1 MDTAI
6 DSTTTLVDRPANCP
20 PLTIAPDVVP
30 EVEEGEITNAVIN
43 DAYPLSS
50 QSTLNVLQS
59 QPNIDSA
66 TLRVMAMGLANTA
79 IGCTFQP
86 LDAQDEI
93 RQLCKELTDLRAA
106 QSYEPDTE
114 CPEGYEE
121 NHGRLPNFFITAS
134 DGVKRQARY
143 VKISNALWQVVRR
156 FQLHCLVRLSLMASG
171 KKRSADE
178 ADVAT
183 REDGTKRRESTGTGK
198 DVKGGLKVRVSLGD
212 STDRWI
218 SPISHHRNQV
228 TRVIP
233 ASDFKARAVPLHV
246 AVTRTPPAV
255 RDDDSTSPAPID
267 TDFIGAIALQP
278 CSFTTGS
285 YGWKG
290 SKRLAID
297 VVDPTSGEKTKVQVM
312 LTYVSSMIKLS
323 PHT

>member
-1 MDTAI
+1 
-6 DSTTTLVDRPANCP
+6 
-20 PLTIAPDVVP
+20 
-30 EVEEGEITNAVIN
+30 
-43 DAYPLSS
+43 
-50 QSTLNVLQS
+50 
-59 QPNIDSA
+59 
-66 TLRVMAMGLANTA
+66 
-79 IGCTFQP
+79 
-86 LDAQDEI
+86 
-93 RQLCKELTDLRAA
+93 
-106 QSYEPDTE
+106 
-114 CPEGYEE
+114 
-121 NHGRLPNFFITAS
+121 
-134 DGVKRQARY
+134 
-143 VKISNALWQVVRR
+143 
-156 FQLHCLVRLSLMASG
+156 MASG

-198 DVKGGLKVRVSLGD
+198 DVKGGLKVR
-212 STDRWI
+212 
-218 SPISHHRNQV
+218 V

-267 TDFIGAIALQP
+267 TDFIGAVALQP

-312 LTYVSSMIKLS
+312 LMYVSSMIKLS